1 MARATA
7 LTVQVLSGPFPSDF
21 LMQGLTFAAADGG
34 ANDGDQFVFTGREII
49 IAYNSGA
56 SGRLVTLES
65 IADPQKRVGNVTVT
79 VAAGAWAIF
88 QATDLTGWL
97 QSDGMFY
104 LNAAH
109 LELQF
114 AIVRF
119 V

>member
-7 LTVQVLSGPFPSDF
+7 LTVQQLTGPYPTALVLDD
-21 LMQGLTFAAADGG
+21 LTFAASDGG
-34 ANDGDQFVFTGREII
+34 ANDGDQFTFTGNEII

-56 SGRLVTLES
+56 TPRLVTLES
-65 IADPQKRVGNVTVT
+65 VADPQGRVGNVTKT

-88 QATDLTGWL
+88 QASEQTGWL
-97 QSDGMFY
+97 QSNGMFY

-114 AIVRF
+114 AIVRLK
-119 V
+119 